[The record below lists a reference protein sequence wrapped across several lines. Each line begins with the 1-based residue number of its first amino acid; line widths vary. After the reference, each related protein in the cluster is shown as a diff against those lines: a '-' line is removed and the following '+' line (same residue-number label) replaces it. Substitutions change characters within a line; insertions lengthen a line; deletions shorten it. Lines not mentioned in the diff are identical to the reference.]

1 MASAGKRALCTKCN
15 RPVKVCV
22 CDALVEIEA
31 PLELI
36 IWQDPTEAK
45 HKLSTAPLLHLNITN
60 SRLLIADELNPE
72 EVFSSTDL
80 SECALLYPLENGQ
93 QLQAGQQTRIKKL
106 LVLDGTWKK
115 VRRLFHLN
123 AWLKDLPYIQLT
135 PESLSRYAIRKSPRA
150 DGLST
155 IEATVAALSLIDNG
169 RDYQPVLNVLERMVE
184 LQQQNMPAQLKRT
197 RS

>member
-1 MASAGKRALCTKCN
+1 M
-15 RPVKVCV
+15 
-22 CDALVEIEA
+22 
-31 PLELI
+31 
-36 IWQDPTEAK
+36 
-45 HKLSTAPLLHLNITN
+45 
-60 SRLLIADELNPE
+60 
-72 EVFSSTDL
+72 
-80 SECALLYPLENGQ
+80 
-93 QLQAGQQTRIKKL
+93 
-106 LVLDGTWKK
+106 LDGTWKK

-155 IEATVAALSLIDNG
+155 IEATVAALSLIDSD

>member
-1 MASAGKRALCTKCN
+1 MTAAGKRALCAKCN

-22 CDALVEIEA
+22 CDALVEVEA
-31 PLELI
+31 PVELI

-45 HKLSTAPLLHLNITN
+45 HKLSTAPLLNLSITN
-60 SRLLIADELNPE
+60 SRLFIADKLNPE
-72 EVFSSTDL
+72 DIFSPTDL

-93 QLQAGQQTRIKKL
+93 QLQAEQRTKVKKL

-123 AWLKDLPYIQLT
+123 EWLKNLPYIPLN
-135 PESLSRYAIRKSPRA
+135 PENLSRYAIRKSPRA

-155 IEATVAALSLIDNG
+155 IEAAVAGLSLLDEAT
-169 RDYQPVLNVLERMVE
+169 DYQPILNVLDRMVE
-184 LQQQNMPAQLKRT
+184 LQQQLTPDDVKRT
-197 RS
+197 R